1 MAIFARACLSVF
13 GVFADREVV
22 ISGTDSS
29 VVLLSN
35 THPSQVM
42 SPKLERV
49 EVVDAGSDLVIPRG
63 NTVTHP
69 WPSTE
74 VLVAAE
80 SMQIEVSD
88 QNLRVTWHQ

>member
-42 SPKLERV
+42 SQKLER
-49 EVVDAGSDLVIPRG
+49 VVDAGSDLVIPRG
-63 NTVTHP
+63 STVTHP
-69 WPSTE
+69 WPNTE
-74 VLVAAE
+74 VPVAAE

-88 QNLRVTWHQ
+88 QNFKVAWHQ